1 MRCAIAINRID
12 KAFSYL
18 SDCFQ
23 GKRGVVMDIRKLSL
37 TELGRDTPEEYRLR
51 PKVKL
56 FFVADHIRS
65 GHNIGALFRIA
76 DAFCFSGV
84 HLCGYHFD
92 PSNPEVH
99 KTALSAQH
107 SVPWQHWP
115 NTPACLDWLKSQG
128 VELIGIEQT
137 NRSIALQEMP
147 VDKAKSYALVLGNE
161 VRGISDEVLMLMDSF
176 AVIPQF
182 GTKHSINVSVVA
194 GIAGWEFI
202 RKMNLP

>member
-56 FFVADHIRS
+56 YFVADHIRS

-92 PSNPEVH
+92 PSNPEIQ
-99 KTALSAQH
+99 KTALGAQRT
-107 SVPWQHWP
+107 VPWQHWP

-128 VELIGIEQT
+128 VEPIGIEQT